1 MNALIGP
8 CTSTTQRCE
17 AISAASPS
25 ITPQYA
31 RDNAA
36 RLDELD
42 QAICDLVA

>member
-1 MNALIGP
+1 MHSSALALLQLNAAK
-8 CTSTTQRCE
+8 